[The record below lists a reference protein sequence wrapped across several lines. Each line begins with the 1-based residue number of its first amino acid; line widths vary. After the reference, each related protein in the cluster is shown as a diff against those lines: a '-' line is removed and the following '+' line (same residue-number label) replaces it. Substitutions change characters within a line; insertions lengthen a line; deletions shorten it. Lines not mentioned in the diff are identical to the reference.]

1 MKTSDEILSLINEYL
16 DNLPYER
23 KPAGLYDPI
32 KYVLSIGG
40 KRWLITSIKRTPSAF
55 FHRLSPWKPII
66 TIRYSMTT

>member
-1 MKTSDEILSLINEYL
+1 MKTSDEILCLINEYL

-40 KRWLITSIKRTPSAF
+40 SLR
-55 FHRLSPWKPII
+55 
-66 TIRYSMTT
+66 